1 MRGEST
7 VDVRLVLDL
16 SKEGDKSSPSTS
28 ISEELVGWR
37 VLEGVLGSFGS
48 HDENII

>member
-1 MRGEST
+1 MGEST

-16 SKEGDKSSPSTS
+16 SKENDESSGSTS

-37 VLEGVLGSFGS
+37 VLEWVLSSFGS